1 MKRSRNNG
9 GLASL
14 LLIKRGYGGLTGA
27 DGRVGI
33 NLTDGSSFNLSNAA
47 RMALDEFVY
56 DPNGTSNSTSFNL
69 TKGTFTFVAGKGAKT
84 GDKQRRYPLYS
95 AGPLL
100 GRAPQP
106 HAD

>member
-27 DGRVGI
+27 DGRVVI

-56 DPNGTSNSTSFNL
+56 DPNGTSNSTLFN
-69 TKGTFTFVAGKGAKT
+69 
-84 GDKQRRYPLYS
+84 
-95 AGPLL
+95 
-100 GRAPQP
+100 
-106 HAD
+106 